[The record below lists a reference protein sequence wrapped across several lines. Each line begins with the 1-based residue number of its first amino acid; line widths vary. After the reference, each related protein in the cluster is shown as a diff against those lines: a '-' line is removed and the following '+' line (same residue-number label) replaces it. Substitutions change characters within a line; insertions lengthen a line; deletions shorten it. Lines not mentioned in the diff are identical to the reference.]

1 MNPFILLAVVRTER
15 TVQATLLGALVI
27 FVVAF
32 VLSIPWMLWFRRE
45 WKYLT
50 SEIGRNYGKERE
62 RWKRRRRR
70 LLLSIIPFVKY
81 R

>member
-1 MNPFILLAVVRTER
+1 MNLFLLAAIRTER
-15 TVQATLLGALVI
+15 TVQATLLGALAI
-27 FVVAF
+27 LVVATL
-32 VLSIPWMLWFRRE
+32 LSIPWMMWFRRE

-50 SEIGRNYGKERE
+50 SEIGRNTGKEQE

>member
-1 MNPFILLAVVRTER
+1 MNAYFTLAAVRTER
-15 TVQATLLGALVI
+15 TVQGLLLGAIVI
-27 FVVAF
+27 FAIAF
-32 VLSIPWMLWFRRE
+32 VFSIPWMLWFRRE

-62 RWKRRRRR
+62 HWKRRRRR